1 METFDQAEY
10 ERWRSTAEDHLRVA
24 RHDADGGFHNAAV
37 LQAEQATQCAL
48 KALLHGVG
56 QTQAAR
62 GHGLLSLA
70 EACARWSG
78 LVLDQ
83 PQLDALARLARDYQP
98 TRYPDALP
106 EGTPMGHY
114 GASDSA
120 WAMGVAQDT
129 LQAAASAWATL
140 LREAARE
147 RSEEAPGASGG
158 ENV

>member
-1 METFDQAEY
+1 M
-10 ERWRSTAEDHLRVA
+10 A
-24 RHDADGGFHNAAV
+24 RHDADGGFHSAAV

-70 EACARWSG
+70 QACAREAG
-78 LVLDQ
+78 LTLDQ
-83 PQLDALARLARDYQP
+83 PDLDALARLARDYQP

-114 GASDSA
+114 GPSDSS
-120 WAMGVAQDT
+120 WAIGVAGQMLGAT
-129 LQAAASAWATL
+129 GLSWAEL
-140 LREAARE
+140 LKESGRDG
-147 RSEEAPGASGG
+147 SESEPGDQP
-158 ENV
+158 